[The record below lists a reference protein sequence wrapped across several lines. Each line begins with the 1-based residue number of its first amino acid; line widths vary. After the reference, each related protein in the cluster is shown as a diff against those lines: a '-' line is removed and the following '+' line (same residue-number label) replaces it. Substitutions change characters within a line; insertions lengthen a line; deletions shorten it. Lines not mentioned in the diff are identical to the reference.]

1 MRFEIP
7 LLKKIT
13 KYVTIS
19 LEFWWLPLSRSSS
32 SIRCT
37 PKKNTGADEAR
48 VPWLK
53 TAGWLQRND
62 TVDGRKP
69 GNPLRLVGYPIK
81 NRVL

>member
-1 MRFEIP
+1 MATPEPFK
-7 LLKKIT
+7 LLDT
-13 KYVTIS
+13 
-19 LEFWWLPLSRSSS
+19 LH
-32 SIRCT
+32 